1 MATWRQIA
9 ANRRNAQKSTGPRS
23 AAGKAASSANAL
35 VHGFTAART
44 LVLADEDEAVF
55 HALRQDVIADLD
67 PLDVVQAALA
77 QRIAI
82 LLWRLERASRL
93 EAEIFEYGELRAQ
106 RSRERAQGD
115 GEPGDPCGSDD
126 EEMRAGAPLAALL
139 VEDEASARAFE
150 RLARHEGALQRAL
163 ERTLREF
170 TRLRAGTAAAAEAG
184 VRARE
189 AAASGD
195 DAPESW
201 ARRAV
206 RGADRNDAAPEF
218 RSPASGAPQPG
229 ACTAPTTVQMQNS
242 QNEANSPQVPD
253 PTLAFEV
260 GIATPSPLT
269 RPGPWSGMG
278 ETRAGLCLD

>member
-77 QRIAI
+77 QRSAI

-106 RSRERAQGD
+106 RSLERAQGD
-115 GEPGDPCGSDD
+115 GEAEDAD
-126 EEMRAGAPLAALL
+126 ELRAGAPLAALL
-139 VEDEASARAFE
+139 VEDEASARACE
-150 RLARHEGALQRAL
+150 RLMRHEGALQRSL

-184 VRARE
+184 ARVRESR
-189 AAASGD
+189 SGD

-206 RGADRNDAAPEF
+206 SGAAPEARDAAP
-218 RSPASGAPQPG
+218 RADHADSR
-229 ACTAPTTVQMQNS
+229 
-242 QNEANSPQVPD
+242 NEANSPQVPE
-253 PTLAFEV
+253 PAFEV

-269 RPGPWSGMG
+269 RPGPWDFAG
-278 ETRAGLCLD
+278 ETRAGFCLDY

>member
-44 LVLADEDEAVF
+44 LVLADEDEEVF

-77 QRIAI
+77 QRIAV

-115 GEPGDPCGSDD
+115 GEAEDAD
-126 EEMRAGAPLAALL
+126 ELRAGAPLAALL
-139 VEDEASARAFE
+139 VEHEASARAFE

-184 VRARE
+184 ARARE
-189 AAASGD
+189 SRSGD

-206 RGADRNDAAPEF
+206 SGADRNDAAPEV
-218 RSPASGAPQPG
+218 RSPAPEPRSPAPHG
-229 ACTAPTTVQMQNS
+229 DHANL
-242 QNEANSPQVPD
+242 QNEAKSPQVPE
-253 PTLAFEV
+253 PAFEV
-260 GIATPSPLT
+260 GIATPSPLA
-269 RPGPWSGMG
+269 RPGPWDFAG
-278 ETRAGLCLD
+278 ETRAGFCLDY

>member
-77 QRIAI
+77 QRIAV

-93 EAEIFEYGELRAQ
+93 EAEIFEYGELHAQ
-106 RSRERAQGD
+106 RSLERAQGE
-115 GEPGDPCGSDD
+115 GEVGDPCGSDE

-150 RLARHEGALQRAL
+150 RLMRYESALQRAL

-184 VRARE
+184 VRVRE
-189 AAASGD
+189 SRSEA
-195 DAPESW
+195 APESW
-201 ARRAV
+201 ARRAI
-206 RGADRNDAAPEF
+206 RGDDGYGAAPEP
-218 RSPASGAPQPG
+218 RSPVPEGAH
-229 ACTAPTTVQMQNS
+229 ANS
-242 QNEANSPQVPD
+242 RNEANSPQVPE
-253 PTLAFEV
+253 PAFEV

-269 RPGPWSGMG
+269 RPGPWDFAG
-278 ETRAGLCLD
+278 ETLAGFCIDY

>member
-23 AAGKAASSANAL
+23 VAGKAASSANAL

-106 RSRERAQGD
+106 RSLERAQGE

-126 EEMRAGAPLAALL
+126 DEMRAGAPLAALL

-150 RLARHEGALQRAL
+150 RLMRHESALQRAL

-184 VRARE
+184 ARVRESR
-189 AAASGD
+189 SG

-206 RGADRNDAAPEF
+206 SGAAPEARDAAP
-218 RSPASGAPQPG
+218 RADHADSR
-229 ACTAPTTVQMQNS
+229 
-242 QNEANSPQVPD
+242 NEANSPQVPE
-253 PTLAFEV
+253 PAFEV

-269 RPGPWSGMG
+269 RPGPWDFAG
-278 ETRAGLCLD
+278 ETRAGFCLDY

>member
-9 ANRRNAQKSTGPRS
+9 ANRRNAQASTGPRS

-77 QRIAI
+77 QRIAL

-93 EAEIFEYGELRAQ
+93 EAELFEYGELRAQ
-106 RSRERAQGD
+106 RSRERAREE
-115 GEPGDPCGSDD
+115 GEPGEPCASDD

-163 ERTLREF
+163 ERTLQAF
-170 TRLRAGTAAAAEAG
+170 TRLRAGSAAAAEAG
-184 VRARE
+184 ARARE
-189 AAASGD
+189 SRSD
-195 DAPESW
+195 DAAESLG
-201 ARRAV
+201 ARGRE
-206 RGADRNDAAPEF
+206 RRRRE
-218 RSPASGAPQPG
+218 RRRTGAPQPG
-229 ACTAPTTVQMQNS
+229 AAGRLREFAKRS
-242 QNEANSPQVPD
+242 QFAAS
-253 PTLAFEV
+253 A
-260 GIATPSPLT
+260 
-269 RPGPWSGMG
+269 
-278 ETRAGLCLD
+278 

>member
-106 RSRERAQGD
+106 RSLERAQGD
-115 GEPGDPCGSDD
+115 GEAGDAD
-126 EEMRAGAPLAALL
+126 ELRAGAPLAALL
-139 VEDEASARAFE
+139 VEDEASARAIE
-150 RLARHEGALQRAL
+150 RLMRHESALQRAL

-184 VRARE
+184 ARVRESR
-189 AAASGD
+189 SG

-206 RGADRNDAAPEF
+206 SDAARNDAAPEV
-218 RSPASGAPQPG
+218 RDAAPR
-229 ACTAPTTVQMQNS
+229 ADHADS
-242 QNEANSPQVPD
+242 RNEANSPQVPE
-253 PTLAFEV
+253 PAFEV

-269 RPGPWSGMG
+269 RPGPWDFAG
-278 ETRAGLCLD
+278 ETRAGFCLDY

>member
-106 RSRERAQGD
+106 RSLERAQEE

-126 EEMRAGAPLAALL
+126 DELRAGAPLAALL

-150 RLARHEGALQRAL
+150 RLARHESALQRSL

-184 VRARE
+184 ARVRESR
-189 AAASGD
+189 SGD

-206 RGADRNDAAPEF
+206 SDAARNDAAPEA
-218 RSPASGAPQPG
+218 RDAAPR
-229 ACTAPTTVQMQNS
+229 ADHANS
-242 QNEANSPQVPD
+242 RNEANSPQVPE
-253 PTLAFEV
+253 PAFEV

-269 RPGPWSGMG
+269 RPGPWDFAG
-278 ETRAGLCLD
+278 ETRAGFCLDY